1 MQKHGIKPVI
11 GCEVYVAPRTRFDRE
26 KVLDKDY
33 NHLILLCEN
42 EKGYK
47 NLIKLVS
54 LSYTE
59 GYYYKPRVDHDI
71 LEKYHE
77 GLICLSACLAG
88 EIPQAILERDY
99 EKAKIRL
106 CGTRMFSEKTIIFL
120 NFRITASK
128 SRR

>member
-71 LEKYHE
+71 LENIMKGSFAFRRALRARFLRLFLSVIMKRQKY
-77 GLICLSACLAG
+77 GSVVQGCFRKRQL
-88 EIPQAILERDY
+88 
-99 EKAKIRL
+99 
-106 CGTRMFSEKTIIFL
+106 FS
-120 NFRITASK
+120 
-128 SRR
+128 